1 MKNPH
6 ILVSILLSVQHSR
19 GQMEQ
24 PCLQVDSQTLMKG
37 PEKISEK
44 DLSVPERGW
53 DVHPLWVMLCRSLIA
68 ESDISVVGFGSRGS
82 LLGTLCERCTIY

>member
-1 MKNPH
+1 
-6 ILVSILLSVQHSR
+6 
-19 GQMEQ
+19 MEK

-44 DLSVPERGW
+44 DLSVPESGW
-53 DVHPLWVMLCRSLIA
+53 DVHPWWVILCRSVIA

-82 LLGTLCERCTIY
+82 LLRTLRERCAIF